1 MFDYSLDFSSKR
13 IIGKQNKPTIQELVA
28 NDFDEQ
34 GLKYSKDGKIL
45 IQSKRKCEDIFI
57 KEGVEII
64 CEKVFIKNTLIKS
77 VHLPSSLRMI
87 GDAAFNKCTN
97 LSSIVFQ
104 SNLEYIGE
112 YCFNSTS
119 LVEVDLSMTRLP
131 YINRGAF
138 GYCKKMISVE
148 LPKKLIGILDRSFYK
163 SSVLEIHL
171 PDSVEY
177 IGESALDTFKLQ
189 YINLSE
195 NLKTIYSSS
204 IGGKQ
209 NLTIDDTKGIFKYE
223 KGFIYLKEKATL
235 YRTLTDYFTSNKEAI
250 VIPSEVQR
258 IMPYCFSCVKKINF
272 SPQNKIES
280 IGKFAFANSFAEVIC
295 LPETVKSIESYA
307 FQNCDIETILLPNNL
322 ERIDSHAFAKCKNLN
337 AIYIPSSVNT
347 IGEEI
352 FENCNALEEIL
363 VEPDSIDKFVAL
375 IPEYKSLITELN
387 KNNNIYQELK
397 YRNLPKHNLSQDE
410 ADVLQFPTVFDI
422 GGKEGSFRL
431 SKLKYIG
438 RDYNTFDIYATVCG
452 SYEGQA
458 CISIALYDKNNIIRS
473 ASFACFLDKDAMMKR
488 YRKIHC
494 RVKSRIP
501 LFEISKV
508 RFYNGFHCHNGF

>member
-13 IIGKQNKPTIQELVA
+13 IIGQQNTPTIQELVA

-148 LPKKLIGILDRSFYK
+148 LPKNLIGILDRSFYK
-163 SSVLEIHL
+163 SSVLEFHL

-189 YINLSE
+189 HINLPQ
-195 NLKTIYSSS
+195 NLRTIYSSS
-204 IGGKQ
+204 IGGKRD
-209 NLTIDDTKGIFKYE
+209 LTIDDAKGSFKYE
-223 KGFIYLKEKATL
+223 KGFIYLNEKATL
-235 YRTLTDYFTSNKEAI
+235 YRTLSDYFTSNKESI

-258 IMPYCFSCVKKINF
+258 IMPYCFGCVNKIIF
-272 SPQNKIES
+272 STQNKIES
-280 IGKFAFANSFAEVIC
+280 IGEFAFANSFAEAIC

-307 FQNCDIETILLPNNL
+307 FQNCNMETFLLPNNL
-322 ERIDSHAFAKCKNLN
+322 KRIDSHAFAKCKNLKT
-337 AIYIPSSVNT
+337 IYIPNSVDA

-363 VEPDSIDKFVAL
+363 VEQNSKNKFVAL
-375 IPEYKSLITELN
+375 IPEYKTMIKELS
-387 KNNNIYQELK
+387 NNSIIYQELK
-397 YRNLPKHNLSQDE
+397 YRNLPKQHLSQDE
-410 ADVLQFPTVFDI
+410 DVVLQFPTVFDI
-422 GGKEGSFRL
+422 GGQEGKFRL
-431 SKLKYIG
+431 SRLKYVGI
-438 RDYNTFDIYATVCG
+438 DYNTFDVYATVCG
-452 SYEGQA
+452 SYDGLTS
-458 CISIALYDKNNIIRS
+458 ISIALYDKNNIIRS
-473 ASFACFLDKDAMMKR
+473 AKLVCCLDKDTMMKKF
-488 YRKIHC
+488 RKIYC

-501 LFEISKV
+501 LLEISKV
-508 RFYNGFHCHNGF
+508 RFYNGFYCRKKF